1 MTVGGTHIRVMATG
15 IGWRGALLV
24 ALPLK
29 DVDNALHSQLLLL
42 ALIAAGGILLA
53 AVLGLLVAR
62 TALAPI
68 APLHARRPRRS
79 PTNPDRIESDRLER
93 RGWRRAGPPGP
104 DLQPHA
110 GRARASVQA
119 QRNLVADASHE
130 LRTPIA
136 TIRANLQLM
145 RDEELLSPEDR
156 AGPAHRRDRRAR

>member
-68 APLHARRPRRS
+68 GRFTRETEAIAD
-79 PTNPDRIESDRLER
+79 NPDRIESDRLER
-93 RGWRRAGPPGP
+93 RGRRRAGAAGP

-110 GRARASVQA
+110 GRARGVDPGPA
-119 QRNLVADASHE
+119 QPGGRRLPRAAHPDRHDPRQPAADA
-130 LRTPIA
+130 RRGA
-136 TIRANLQLM
+136 
-145 RDEELLSPEDR
+145 
-156 AGPAHRRDRRAR
+156 AHA